1 MPVRGDLGR
10 RGCIVTDRAEL
21 FVELRAEELAPGSI
35 RAALAAL
42 EAGLLALVQGVG
54 HGAVR
59 SWATPRRLAV
69 AIADVTSARPIVE
82 RVVTGPPAERA
93 FDAAGAPT
101 QAGIGF
107 ARGKGVSPDALTVVD
122 GPKGKVVAV
131 TVREGGE
138 RVVDMVSAGLEALIL
153 GLPFP
158 KSMEWGTGGVR
169 FGRPIH
175 GVVALYGG
183 AVIPGSV
190 AGVAFGDA
198 TQGHRLAADRDC
210 RVVSADDWLAAVR
223 ARGVE
228 PDLAAREAQIRALLS
243 EGARR
248 CGGDLVDDDALVERV
263 LHLTEAPTLVCG
275 AFEEDL
281 LALPEKL
288 LVQSMRAHTETFPVR
303 VDGALT
309 PQFLAISNN
318 PWGDE
323 ALIASGYA
331 RVLRARFHDAR
342 FFFAE
347 DKKRSLDAH
356 AERLAR
362 MQWIRGLGTVADK
375 AARLVRLA
383 PMLAEVTGA
392 DPERAARASSLCKS
406 DLATQMVGE
415 FPELQGYMGRLYAL
429 HQGEPADVA
438 AAIEEH
444 YAPAGGEGALP
455 ETAAGLALALADRFD
470 TLAGCF
476 AVGIVPT
483 GGGDPQGLRRAA
495 AGIVRMAVDRGLDL
509 DLGRW
514 ARAALD
520 GIAEQAVGAGFEAWR
535 AASEPASDATR
546 QRIVEFILQRQRAS
560 AGVSPDVVDAV
571 VSVSPPQPH
580 TIARRVVALAAL
592 TQADGFEPL
601 LVTVKRASNI
611 TRTLGAPD
619 GPRAPLTEPA
629 ERALLVAVQSAER
642 SIADRPASDV
652 DGALAVLAALGPPV
666 AAFFDAVLVDAP
678 EPSVKAA
685 RLDLLGR
692 VVSLF
697 RGIADFTRI
706 SSR

>member
-1 MPVRGDLGR
+1 VTGRG
-10 RGCIVTDRAEL
+10 EL

-35 RAALAAL
+35 RGALASL
-42 EAGLLALVQGVG
+42 EAGLIALIQGVE

-59 SWATPRRLAV
+59 AWATPRRLAV
-69 AIADVTSARPIVE
+69 AIADVAPARPVVE

-107 ARGKGVSPDALTVVD
+107 ARGKGVAPSALTVVD

-131 TVREGGE
+131 TVQEGGE
-138 RVVDMVSAGLEALIL
+138 RVVELVSAGLEALIL
-153 GLPFP
+153 GLPFA
-158 KSMEWGTGGVR
+158 KSMEWGDGGIR

-175 GVVALYGG
+175 GVVALYAGE
-183 AVIPGSV
+183 VVPGSV
-190 AGVAFGDA
+190 AGVVFGD
-198 TQGHRLAADRDC
+198 TTRGHRLAPDRDC
-210 RVVSADDWLAAVR
+210 RVASADDWLAAMR

-228 PDLAAREAQIRALLS
+228 PDLAAREARIRALLS
-243 EGARR
+243 EGAQR

-275 AFEEDL
+275 AFEQDL

-303 VDGALT
+303 VDGKLT
-309 PQFLAISNN
+309 PRFLAISNN

-323 ALIASGYA
+323 QLIASGYA

-342 FFFAE
+342 FFLAE
-347 DKKRSLDAH
+347 DKKRTLDQH
-356 AERLAR
+356 GERLAR

-383 PMLAEVTGA
+383 PMIAEVTGA
-392 DPERAARASSLCKS
+392 DPEATARAASLCKS

-415 FPELQGYMGRLYAL
+415 FPELQGHMGRLYAS
-429 HQGEPADVA
+429 HQGERAEVA

-444 YAPAGGEGALP
+444 YAPAGGDGALP
-455 ETAAGLALALADRFD
+455 ASAAGLALALADRFD

-514 ARAALD
+514 AQVALD
-520 GIAEQAVGAGFEAWR
+520 GIARQAGGAGFEAWR
-535 AASEPASDATR
+535 AAAEPASEATC
-546 QRIVEFILQRQRAS
+546 QRIVEFVLQRQRAT
-560 AGVSPDVVDAV
+560 AGVSPDIVDAV
-571 VSVSPPQPH
+571 VSVSPPEPH
-580 TIARRVVALAAL
+580 VIARRVVALAAL

-611 TRTLGAPD
+611 TRTLGAPE
-619 GPRAPLTEPA
+619 GPRAELADPA
-629 ERALLVAVQSAER
+629 ELALLHAVASAER
-642 SIADRPASDV
+642 SIAERPSADV

-678 EPSVKAA
+678 DPAVKAA

>member
-1 MPVRGDLGR
+1 MTG
-10 RGCIVTDRAEL
+10 RAEL

-35 RAALAAL
+35 RGALASL
-42 EAGLLALVQGVG
+42 EAGLIALIQGVE

-59 SWATPRRLAV
+59 AWATPRRLAV
-69 AIADVTSARPIVE
+69 AIADVAPARPVVE

-101 QAGIGF
+101 PAGVGF
-107 ARGKGVSPDALTVVD
+107 ARGKGVSPSALMVVD

-131 TVREGGE
+131 TVQEGGE
-138 RVVDMVSAGLEALIL
+138 RVVALVSAGLEALIL
-153 GLPFP
+153 GLPFA
-158 KSMEWGTGGVR
+158 KSMEWGDGGVR

-175 GVVALYGG
+175 GVVALYAGE
-183 AVIPGSV
+183 VVPGSV
-190 AGVAFGDA
+190 AGVAFGD
-198 TQGHRLAADRDC
+198 TTRGHRLAPDRDC
-210 RVVSADDWLAAVR
+210 RVSGADEWLAAMR

-228 PDLAAREAQIRALLS
+228 PDLAAREARIRALLS
-243 EGARR
+243 EGAQR

-275 AFEEDL
+275 AFEHDL

-303 VDGALT
+303 IDGKLT
-309 PQFLAISNN
+309 PRFLAISNN

-323 ALIASGYA
+323 PLIASGYA

-342 FFFAE
+342 FFLAE
-347 DKKRSLDAH
+347 DKRRSLDQH
-356 AERLAR
+356 GERLAR

-392 DPERAARASSLCKS
+392 DAEATARAAALCKS

-415 FPELQGYMGRLYAL
+415 FPELQGHMGRLYAS
-429 HQGEPADVA
+429 HQGEHAAVA

-444 YAPAGGEGALP
+444 YAPAGGDGGLP
-455 ETAAGLALALADRFD
+455 SSAAGLALALADRFD

-514 ARAALD
+514 AQVALD
-520 GIAEQAVGAGFEAWR
+520 GIGAQAGGAGFEAWR
-535 AASEPASDATR
+535 AASEPASNATC
-546 QRIVEFILQRQRAS
+546 QRIVEFILQRQRAT
-560 AGVSPDVVDAV
+560 AGVSPDIVDAV

-580 TIARRVVALAAL
+580 VIARRVVALAAL

-619 GPRAPLTEPA
+619 GPRAELTDPA
-629 ERALLVAVQSAER
+629 ELELLRAVASAER
-642 SIADRPASDV
+642 SIAERPSADV
-652 DGALAVLAALGPPV
+652 DGALLVLAALGPPV

-678 EPSVKAA
+678 ESSVKAA